1 MSAWHGDYRF
11 LLHNL
16 VTKDF
21 KIRYRNMSLG
31 VLWSLLNPLVMLV
44 VYLFVFTRIF
54 KPANVPHFSLY
65 ILSGVIPFNFFSMAW
80 ITGTSSIVDNTGLIK
95 RVPVPR
101 EIVPISS
108 VLSNCLHLAI
118 QLALLLIAVMA
129 AGLGVNIYWF
139 WLPLIWA
146 LGIIFIFGLC
156 LITSGLYVYLR
167 DTRYIVESICLVAFW
182 FVPIFYLA
190 SLVPPQYKGV
200 YLLNPITALVIS
212 MRSVLLDGQAPA
224 TDLMF
229 KYMLVSMGTLG
240 LGMLLFRQMKS
251 RFYDYL

>member
-1 MSAWHGDYRF
+1 MSVWHGDYRF

-31 VLWSLLNPLVMLV
+31 VLWSLLNPLVMLA
-44 VYLFVFTRIF
+44 VYLFVFTKIF
-54 KPANVPHFSLY
+54 KPNIPHFPLY
-65 ILSGVIPFNFFSMAW
+65 ILSGIIPFNFFNLAW
-80 ITGTSSIVDNTGLIK
+80 LCGTSSIVDNAGLIK

-101 EIVPISS
+101 EIVPIAS

-118 QLALLLIAVMA
+118 QLAMLLIAVVA
-129 AGLGVNIYWF
+129 SGLGVNIYWF

-146 LGIIFIFGLC
+146 LGITFIFGLS

-167 DTRYIVESICLVAFW
+167 DTRYIVESVLLVAFW
-182 FVPIFYLA
+182 FMPIFYLV
-190 SLVPPQYKGV
+190 SFVPAQYRNLYV
-200 YLLNPITALVIS
+200 LNPIAALIMA

-224 TDLMF
+224 TGLMLKF
-229 KYMLVSMGTLG
+229 MLISLGTLG